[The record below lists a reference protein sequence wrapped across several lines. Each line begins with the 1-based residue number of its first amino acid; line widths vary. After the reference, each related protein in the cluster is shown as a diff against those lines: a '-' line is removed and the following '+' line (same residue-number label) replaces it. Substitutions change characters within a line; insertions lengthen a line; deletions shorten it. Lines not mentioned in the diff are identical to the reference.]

1 MKQYICWITAM
12 LPEYYT
18 QISSELIKQGFS
30 VSAGGSNGP
39 IIGTG
44 TNVPAVVIS
53 LIVQKLRE
61 PSDISESDLINLIRD
76 ICSNMKVYS
85 IIVSIIVSGI
95 NSPIWLSS
103 NFAINSSPR
112 IKKPN
117 PANLILVKPP
127 TEEV

>member
-12 LPEYYT
+12 VPEYYT
-18 QISSELIKQGFS
+18 HISSELIKQGFS

-39 IIGTG
+39 ITGAG

-53 LIVQKLRE
+53 LILQKLRE
-61 PSDISESDLINLIRD
+61 PSDISKSDLIELIRD

-85 IIVSIIVSGI
+85 IIVSGI
-95 NSPIWLSS
+95 NSPTWLPS
-103 NFAINSSPR
+103 NFTINSTPK

-117 PANLILVKPP
+117 PANLTLVKPP